1 MTDKFKKGL
10 QNWLQIQPVSPY
22 HVSIQSYLD
31 FETAAIR
38 NKIWYRADGNELEQ
52 LYQQCR
58 MLNDAQKFWGGKAY
72 SGHGDSEN
80 PYRASRANRKNAK
93 CHCSSGYECFR
104 V

>member
-22 HVSIQSYLD
+22 HVSIQSFMD

-58 MLNDAQKFWGGKAY
+58 MLNDAQKFWGAKPTAGM
-72 SGHGDSEN
+72 EI
-80 PYRASRANRKNAK
+80 RKIHTGLPGLIVK
-93 CHCSSGYECFR
+93 MLLFFR
-104 V
+104 T